1 VIAWRFSQHAA
12 LDGRGGLYTEGRWH
26 SRGREILY
34 CAPNPA
40 TALLEVMVHG
50 LVRVAEVFADYQFLK
65 LDLPDS
71 NSVEDV
77 DENGLP
83 DDWNLQSEVTREL
96 GDRWLKQGRVAVL
109 RVPSVLVPETVNLL
123 INPRH
128 PEARQMSLQNAY
140 RFALDTRL
148 FNARGRA

>member
-1 VIAWRFSQHAA
+1 MITWRFSQHAA
-12 LDGRGGLYTEGRWH
+12 LDGRGGLYTQGRWH

-71 NSVEDV
+71 ISIEDV
-77 DENGLP
+77 DELP
-83 DDWNLQSEVTREL
+83 DDWKLQLEVTREL

-109 RVPSVLVPETVNLL
+109 RVPSVLVPETANHLVNPL
-123 INPRH
+123 H
-128 PEARQMSLQNAY
+128 PEARQISLQIAY
-140 RFALDTRL
+140 RFALDARL
-148 FNARGRA
+148 LNPPART

>member
-1 VIAWRFSQHAA
+1 
-12 LDGRGGLYTEGRWH
+12 
-26 SRGREILY
+26 
-34 CAPNPA
+34 
-40 TALLEVMVHG
+40 MVHG